1 MAKCKRCGAVFD
13 YDKKDGVCPKCC
25 FYNRPPGMPER
36 DTEWIST
43 YNFEENTYQLP
54 KSIIEQEEEHRSIFH
69 RKYFG
74 DRKKYTSEKDCH
86 VEGSHVHVEKRHGLF
101 GSKKSQKERKAE
113 ARRAAKTANTAKTTQ
128 KNDLE
133 SALKLVK
140 IIGITFFIIMLLI
153 TLIPFLFLF
162 LAESDFFH
170 SGSKK
175 NPGDNEPETF
185 EIREMSVEE
194 ISQGA
199 AIGDMTYS
207 VDSKGALVFMRE
219 GDIPEIPKGE
229 KCIAI
234 HLTTNESALGYDG
247 VDWMRP
253 YVYDGHNYRELVD
266 GLVMGSHNLPQT
278 RDNSFMYRYLSPTS
292 NEDFDGLA
300 TYFVDEKAET
310 VTLCIPDQTVENDA
324 AQLKGVVEITLPV
337 NENSQEGGAS
347 DGQQAPEK

>member
-1 MAKCKRCGAVFD
+1 
-13 YDKKDGVCPKCC
+13 
-25 FYNRPPGMPER
+25 MPER

-69 RKYFG
+69 RKHFG
-74 DRKKYTSEKDCH
+74 ERKKYTSDKDCH
-86 VEGSHVHVEKRHGLF
+86 VEGSHVHVEKRHGIF
-101 GSKKSQKERKAE
+101 GSKTAQKERKAE
-113 ARRAAKTANTAKTTQ
+113 ARRTAKTTQ
-128 KNDLE
+128 KNDLG

-140 IIGITFFIIMLLI
+140 IIGIIFFIIMLLT
-153 TLIPFLFLF
+153 TLIPFLLIFI
-162 LAESDFFH
+162 ADSGFFNND
-170 SGSKK
+170 SKK
-175 NPGDNEPETF
+175 NPGDSKPEAF
-185 EIREMSVEE
+185 EIREMSLDE

-207 VDSKGALVFMRE
+207 VDPRGALVFMRE

-300 TYFVDEKAET
+300 TYFVDKKAET
-310 VTLCIPDQTVENDA
+310 ITLCIPEQTVENDSA
-324 AQLKGVVEITLPV
+324 VLKGVVEITLPV

-347 DGQQAPEK
+347 GGQ

>member
-13 YDKKDGVCPKCC
+13 YDQKDGVCPKCC

-54 KSIIEQEEEHRSIFH
+54 KSIIEQEEEHKSIFH
-69 RKYFG
+69 RTHFG
-74 DRKKYTSEKDCH
+74 ERKKYTSEKDCH
-86 VEGSHVHVEKRHGLF
+86 VEGSHVHVEKRRGLF
-101 GSKKSQKERKAE
+101 GSKNVQKERKEE
-113 ARRAAKTANTAKTTQ
+113 AKRAAKASQAAKRTGQ
-128 KNDLE
+128 KDGAE
-133 SALKLVK
+133 SALKVGR
-140 IIGITFFIIMLLI
+140 IIGITFFAIILLSI
-153 TLIPFLFLF
+153 LISFLFLF
-162 LAESDFFH
+162 ISDFDFFN
-170 SGSKK
+170 SDSKK
-175 NPGDNEPETF
+175 NPGNGETETF
-185 EIREMSVEE
+185 EIRGMSVDE
-194 ISQGA
+194 ISKGA

-207 VDSKGALVFMRE
+207 VDPKGALVFMHQ

-234 HLTTNESALGYDG
+234 HLTTNESALNYDG

-253 YVYDGHNYRELVD
+253 YVYDGKNYRDLVD

-278 RDNSFMYRYLSPTS
+278 QDNNFMYRYLSPTS

-310 VTLCIPDQTVENDA
+310 VTLCIPEQTVENDA
-324 AQLKGVVEITLPV
+324 AVLKGVVEITLPV
-337 NENSQEGGAS
+337 NEISQEGGKA
-347 DGQQAPEK
+347 DGQ